1 MAEANRPASVPGP
14 APEAS
19 PAEPTASAPEAPA
32 PAPAE
37 PAASAPEAPS
47 APTGPFAF
55 SRFSAHAARAEWLRP
70 LVVVAVA
77 MIVLTVV
84 STAAVLTVGGP
95 AAPVSSEAPS
105 SYDIISVP
113 NFAAGSPEVA
123 YLSYVAAI
131 QKGDYDAAD
140 AMLSSSAIAAGED
153 STTLG
158 LEDSIGAFTPTV
170 GKTEVDGDTATLYVT
185 LQKAMGDESA
195 APTFSLDVTVHLVR
209 EGGIWKIDSE
219 QENS

>member
-1 MAEANRPASVPGP
+1 MTEGNRPASVPGP
-14 APEAS
+14 AP
-19 PAEPTASAPEAPA
+19 AEPAASAPEAPA

-47 APTGPFAF
+47 AF

-158 LEDSIGAFTPTV
+158 PEDSIGAFTPTV
-170 GKTEVDGDTATLYVT
+170 GKTEGDGDTATLYVT
-185 LQKAMGDESA
+185 LQMAMGDESA